1 MWDEGEDRTHRMSQ
15 RRYYVLSAQGEI
27 GPHNR
32 LEIRDLLHAGDI
44 AEDDLLRTAAGTN
57 AGSVIELLN
66 QPEESSSYRLHTV
79 DVVEPAQAP
88 AGGRRRGPRSRGVT
102 EAESDAVSSAS
113 SGPRSL
119 PIVTIA
125 LSVTLLVLLSGWW
138 WLSSGQR
145 HRDAEQSSAVA
156 AMPVVTITGEDGSW
170 VLGRDATMIIRTAQ
184 PVTNTLTVPLDLSG
198 SAVPGVDFTPIV
210 NQVEILA
217 GTDEARVTCVPLPV
231 TNTRQP
237 AVTVAVAIA
246 PRPGYQIGDARRV
259 VVVLQPEAALAT
271 AAAGSPQ
278 VTWVGDMPF
287 VDQWSADHAP
297 DRNQSYDAR
306 VQVIDHVSFPKG
318 LAIHPGDHARDP
330 QAHATFALEG
340 KFKEFLATIGLDDE
354 IRNRPDPSV
363 TFQVWVDDQPQF
375 DSGVMRP
382 TTPARNI
389 RINVTGA
396 KTLRLVV
403 TDAGDGNTC
412 DHADWGAAR
421 LIR

>member
-1 MWDEGEDRTHRMSQ
+1 MSQ
-15 RRYYVLSAQGEI
+15 RRYYILSAQGEI

-44 AEDDLLRTAAGTN
+44 AEDYLLRTAAGTN
-57 AGSVIELLN
+57 AGSVIDLLN

-79 DVVEPAQAP
+79 EVVEVARTPAP
-88 AGGRRRGPRSRGVT
+88 GRRHGTRSRGVS
-102 EAESDAVSSAS
+102 EAESDTSSSAS
-113 SGPRSL
+113 AEPRSL
-119 PIVTIA
+119 PIVIIA
-125 LSVTLLVLLSGWW
+125 LGVTLLVLLSGWW

-145 HRDAEQSSAVA
+145 HRAAEQSGAIA
-156 AMPVVTITGEDGSW
+156 ALPMVTITGEDGSW
-170 VLGRDATMIIRTAQ
+170 VLGRDATMTIRTAQ
-184 PVTNTLTVPLDLSG
+184 PVTKTLTVQLDLSG
-198 SAVPGVDFTPIV
+198 SAVPEVDFTPFA
-210 NQVEILA
+210 NQVDILA
-217 GTDEARVTCVPLPV
+217 GTDQARVTCVPLPV

-237 AVTVAVAIA
+237 AVTVAVAIE

-259 VVVLQPEAALAT
+259 AMVLQPEAAMST
-271 AAAGSPQ
+271 GGTGSPQ

-287 VDQWSADHAP
+287 VDEWSAYHPP
-297 DRNQSYDAR
+297 DRNQSHDAR

-318 LAIHPGDHARDP
+318 LALHPGDRAQDP

-354 IRNRPDPSV
+354 IRNHPDPSV

>member
-1 MWDEGEDRTHRMSQ
+1 MSQ

-32 LEIRDLLHAGDI
+32 LEIRGLLHAGDI
-44 AEDDLLRTAAGTN
+44 AENDLLRTAAGSN
-57 AGSVIELLN
+57 AGSVIDLLN
-66 QPEESSSYRLHTV
+66 QPEESSTYRLHTV
-79 DVVEPAQAP
+79 DVVEPSRAP
-88 AGGRRRGPRSRGVT
+88 APGRSRGARSRGVS
-102 EAESDAVSSAS
+102 EESDALSSAS
-113 SGPRSL
+113 AEPRSL

-145 HRDAEQSSAVA
+145 HRAAEQSSAIA
-156 AMPVVTITGEDGSW
+156 ALPVVTITGEDGSW
-170 VLGRDATMIIRTAQ
+170 VLGRDAIMTIRTAQ
-184 PVTNTLTVPLDLSG
+184 PVANTLTVQLDLSG
-198 SAVPGVDFTPIV
+198 SAVPGVDFTPFA

-217 GTDEARVTCVPLPV
+217 GTDLARVTCVPLPV

-237 AVTVAVAIA
+237 AVTVAVAIE
-246 PRPGYQIGDARRV
+246 PRPSYQIGDARRV
-259 VVVLQPEAALAT
+259 AMVLQPEAAIGT
-271 AAAGSPQ
+271 AGVGSPQ

-287 VDQWSADHAP
+287 VDEWSANHSP

-354 IRNRPDPSV
+354 IRDRPDPSV

-382 TTPARNI
+382 TTPARTI
-389 RINVTGA
+389 RVNVTGA

-403 TDAGDGNTC
+403 TDAGDGNNG
-412 DHADWGAAR
+412 DHANWGAAR